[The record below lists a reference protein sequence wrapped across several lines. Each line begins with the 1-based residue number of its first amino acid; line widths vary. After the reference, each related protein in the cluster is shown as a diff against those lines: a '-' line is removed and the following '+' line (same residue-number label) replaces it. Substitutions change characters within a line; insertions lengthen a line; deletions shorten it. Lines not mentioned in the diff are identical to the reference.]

1 MGMRNQHHG
10 GPIPASL
17 VLGLLAGFGL
27 EWTQPVLAGG
37 IPTLTLEP
45 VEVTAS
51 REDLIGT
58 ADSANVG
65 TVNRA
70 QLEAHPVYRVGEVL
84 EETPG
89 LILTQHSGEGK
100 ANQYFLRGFN
110 LDHGTDLAIFVDGM
124 PVNLRSHAHGQ
135 GWSDLNFMIP
145 ELVSS
150 LQYKKGPYYP
160 EEGDFAAAGAVHIH
174 YADALPQ
181 GVASLGGGTGGYG
194 RLLVADSP
202 KWGEGHLLYALELFH
217 HDGPWT
223 HPDDYKKVNAV
234 LRYSQGTRLNG
245 FNLTAMAYHGAWN
258 ATDQVAKRAVD
269 AGLIGRFDALDP
281 TDGGEASRYSLSG
294 AWKRTAGKSVTQ
306 ANAYL
311 VRSKLSLFSNFTY
324 FLDDPVNG
332 DQFMQPDS
340 RVFWG
345 MNASHTWLGNW
356 NGREVENTI
365 GLQVRNDNIFNGLF
379 KTRQR
384 ETLST
389 VRQDHVTEGSL
400 GVYFQNRTQWLEKFR
415 TVAGVRGDFYR
426 AKVESDNPANSGE
439 VSASI
444 ANPQLSLVF
453 GPWAK
458 TEYYVNLG
466 GGFHSNDARGA
477 TITVT
482 PGNGPNANLPQDKA
496 PLLVRAQGAEVGLR
510 SAIVPGLQ
518 SSLAVFLLDVDSE
531 LVFVGD
537 AGTTEAGRP
546 SRRVGFEFANY
557 YAPTSWLTVDADFAY
572 ARARFRNAD
581 PAGDRIPGAVEGVAS
596 IGLSVDRL
604 GPYFGALRLRY
615 FGPRALIEDNSVRS
629 DSTTLVEARVGYRID
644 KNLRVALDIHN
655 LLNARDDQIAYFYAS
670 RLPGEP
676 AQGVSDIHFHPV
688 EPRSYR
694 LTLIANF

>member
-1 MGMRNQHHG
+1 MG
-10 GPIPASL
+10 
-17 VLGLLAGFGL
+17 
-27 EWTQPVLAGG
+27 WTQPVLAGG

-145 ELVSS
+145 ELVSN
-150 LQYKKGPYYP
+150 LQYKKGSYYP

-181 GVASLGGGTGGYG
+181 GVASLGGGSGGYG

-234 LRYSQGTRLNG
+234 LRYSQGTALNG

-269 AGLIGRFDALDP
+269 SGLIGRFDALDP

-294 AWKRTAGKSVTQ
+294 AWKRTAGNSVTQ

-332 DQFMQPDS
+332 DQFEQPDS

-389 VRQDHVTEGSL
+389 VRQDHVTE
-400 GVYFQNRTQWLEKFR
+400 
-415 TVAGVRGDFYR
+415 
-426 AKVESDNPANSGE
+426 
-439 VSASI
+439 
-444 ANPQLSLVF
+444 
-453 GPWAK
+453 
-458 TEYYVNLG
+458 
-466 GGFHSNDARGA
+466 
-477 TITVT
+477 
-482 PGNGPNANLPQDKA
+482 
-496 PLLVRAQGAEVGLR
+496 
-510 SAIVPGLQ
+510 
-518 SSLAVFLLDVDSE
+518 
-531 LVFVGD
+531 
-537 AGTTEAGRP
+537 
-546 SRRVGFEFANY
+546 
-557 YAPTSWLTVDADFAY
+557 
-572 ARARFRNAD
+572 
-581 PAGDRIPGAVEGVAS
+581 
-596 IGLSVDRL
+596 
-604 GPYFGALRLRY
+604 
-615 FGPRALIEDNSVRS
+615 
-629 DSTTLVEARVGYRID
+629 
-644 KNLRVALDIHN
+644 
-655 LLNARDDQIAYFYAS
+655 
-670 RLPGEP
+670 
-676 AQGVSDIHFHPV
+676 
-688 EPRSYR
+688 
-694 LTLIANF
+694 

>member
-1 MGMRNQHHG
+1 MTFFGTRYEKMKKHLTH
-10 GPIPASL
+10 AVAWL
-17 VLGLLAGFGL
+17 VLGLAI
-27 EWTQPVLAGG
+27 PAARAGG
-37 IPTLTLEP
+37 IPTLEV
-45 VEVTAS
+45 VEVRDGRDGLVGS
-51 REDLIGT
+51 

-70 QLEAHPVYRVGEVL
+70 RLEAHPVYRVGEVL
-84 EETPG
+84 EEAPG

-150 LQYKKGPYYP
+150 LQYKKGPYYA
-160 EEGDFAAAGAVHIH
+160 EEGDFAAAGAVHVR
-174 YADALPQ
+174 YVDALPQ
-181 GVASLGGGTGGYG
+181 GVASLGGGSGGYG

-202 KWGEGHLLYALELFH
+202 QWGQGRLLYALELFQY
-217 HDGPWT
+217 DGPWT
-223 HPDDYKKVNAV
+223 QPDDYKKVNAV
-234 LRYSQGTRLNG
+234 LRYSQGTALNG
-245 FNLTAMAYHGAWN
+245 FNLTAMAYRGTWN
-258 ATDQVAKRAVD
+258 ATDQVPKRAVD

-294 AWKRTAGKSVTQ
+294 AWKRTAGNSVTQ

-311 VRSKLSLFSNFTY
+311 VRSKLGLFSNFTY

-345 MNASHTWLGNW
+345 MNASHTWLGKW

-596 IGLSVDRL
+596 IGLSVDHL

-629 DSTTLVEARVGYRID
+629 KSTTLVEARVGYRID

-655 LLNARDDQIAYFYAS
+655 LLNSRDDQIAYFYAS

>member
-1 MGMRNQHHG
+1 MRNQHHG

-294 AWKRTAGKSVTQ
+294 AWKRTAGNSVTQ

-324 FLDDPVNG
+324 FLDDPLNG
-332 DQFMQPDS
+332 DQFKQPDS

-356 NGREVENTI
+356 NGREMENTI

>member
-1 MGMRNQHHG
+1 MGMRNPPHR
-10 GPIPASL
+10 GPIPARL
-17 VLGLLAGFGL
+17 APWLLAGLGL
-27 EWTQPVLAGG
+27 GWTQPVLAGG

-181 GVASLGGGTGGYG
+181 GVASLGGGSGGYG
-194 RLLVADSP
+194 RLLVANSP

-217 HDGPWT
+217 NDGPWT

-234 LRYSQGTRLNG
+234 LRYSQGTALNG
-245 FNLTAMAYHGAWN
+245 FNLTAMAYHGTWN

-269 AGLIGRFDALDP
+269 SGLIGRFDALDP

-294 AWKRTAGKSVTQ
+294 AWKRTAGNSVTQ

-332 DQFMQPDS
+332 DQFEQPDS

-415 TVAGVRGDFYR
+415 TVAGIRGDFYR

-496 PLLVRAQGAEVGLR
+496 PLLVRAKGAEVGLR

-518 SSLAVFLLDVDSE
+518 SSLAVFLLDFDSE

-655 LLNARDDQIAYFYAS
+655 LLNSRDDQIAYFYAS

-676 AQGVSDIHFHPV
+676 AQGVNDIHFHPV

>member
-1 MGMRNQHHG
+1 MRNPPHG

-17 VLGLLAGFGL
+17 ALWFLAGLGLG
-27 EWTQPVLAGG
+27 WTQPVLAGG

-84 EETPG
+84 EEAPG

-150 LQYKKGPYYP
+150 LQYKKGPYYA
-160 EEGDFAAAGAVHIH
+160 EEGDFAAAGAVHVH

-202 KWGEGHLLYALELFH
+202 KWGEGHLMYALELFH

-223 HPDDYKKVNAV
+223 QPDDYKKVNAV

-258 ATDQVAKRAVD
+258 ATDQVPKRAVD

-294 AWKRTAGKSVTQ
+294 AWKRTAGNSVTQ

-324 FLDDPVNG
+324 
-332 DQFMQPDS
+332 
-340 RVFWG
+340 
-345 MNASHTWLGNW
+345 
-356 NGREVENTI
+356 
-365 GLQVRNDNIFNGLF
+365 
-379 KTRQR
+379 
-384 ETLST
+384 
-389 VRQDHVTEGSL
+389 
-400 GVYFQNRTQWLEKFR
+400 
-415 TVAGVRGDFYR
+415 
-426 AKVESDNPANSGE
+426 
-439 VSASI
+439 
-444 ANPQLSLVF
+444 
-453 GPWAK
+453 
-458 TEYYVNLG
+458 
-466 GGFHSNDARGA
+466 
-477 TITVT
+477 
-482 PGNGPNANLPQDKA
+482 
-496 PLLVRAQGAEVGLR
+496 
-510 SAIVPGLQ
+510 
-518 SSLAVFLLDVDSE
+518 
-531 LVFVGD
+531 
-537 AGTTEAGRP
+537 
-546 SRRVGFEFANY
+546 
-557 YAPTSWLTVDADFAY
+557 
-572 ARARFRNAD
+572 
-581 PAGDRIPGAVEGVAS
+581 
-596 IGLSVDRL
+596 
-604 GPYFGALRLRY
+604 
-615 FGPRALIEDNSVRS
+615 
-629 DSTTLVEARVGYRID
+629 
-644 KNLRVALDIHN
+644 
-655 LLNARDDQIAYFYAS
+655 
-670 RLPGEP
+670 
-676 AQGVSDIHFHPV
+676 
-688 EPRSYR
+688 
-694 LTLIANF
+694 